1 MSIRTSENAK
11 KVIARVYS
19 LFLKMYPQFSIRMA
33 TLVKSN
39 RKKVLACE
47 YFWGVRIKKK
57 PMYVNILLAHYYCY
71 HYIGLK
77 IKQIQSSHMQKQVKV
92 NTVRVI
98 KFSK

>member
-57 PMYVNILLAHYYCY
+57 TYEIT
-71 HYIGLK
+71 LK
-77 IKQIQSSHMQKQVKV
+77 M
-92 NTVRVI
+92 NL
-98 KFSK
+98 

>member
-19 LFLKMYPQFSIRMA
+19 LFLKMYPQISIRLA
-33 TLVKSN
+33 TLIKSN

-57 PMYVNILLAHYYCY
+57 TYGSPPMPHITK
-71 HYIGLK
+71 LK
-77 IKQIQSSHMQKQVKV
+77 
-92 NTVRVI
+92 T
-98 KFSK
+98 

>member
-57 PMYVNILLAHYYCY
+57 TYATHCVLCIHLYARCFF
-71 HYIGLK
+71 
-77 IKQIQSSHMQKQVKV
+77 
-92 NTVRVI
+92 R
-98 KFSK
+98 

>member
-19 LFLKMYPQFSIRMA
+19 LVLKMYSQFSIRMV
-33 TLVKSN
+33 TFVKSN

-57 PMYVNILLAHYYCY
+57 PMPIHPNKKFIRN
-71 HYIGLK
+71 K
-77 IKQIQSSHMQKQVKV
+77 KQI
-92 NTVRVI
+92 
-98 KFSK
+98 

>member
-19 LFLKMYPQFSIRMA
+19 LFLKMYSQFSIRMA

-57 PMYVNILLAHYYCY
+57 PMNIIIH
-71 HYIGLK
+71 
-77 IKQIQSSHMQKQVKV
+77 IQRQFMECEIHIQE
-92 NTVRVI
+92 I
-98 KFSK
+98 H